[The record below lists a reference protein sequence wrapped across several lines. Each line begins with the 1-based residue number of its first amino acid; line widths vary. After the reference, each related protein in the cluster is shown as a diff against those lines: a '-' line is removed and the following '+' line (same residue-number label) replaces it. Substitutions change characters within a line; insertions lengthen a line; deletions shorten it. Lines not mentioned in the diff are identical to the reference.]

1 MADIKTHCPF
11 GCKGPKLDE
20 HGYCRHLLGFTNDGQ
35 VYEPITPMLTRS
47 RGQLV
52 DAGRVTVN
60 GKNPLPI
67 PDNRI
72 LVNPEVKPLDN
83 GVYHMAKSWVSDRV
97 YVPCD
102 GDRMPVLQHRETAPA
117 GKFDQEPPSWA
128 LDMLR
133 EMGKINNRLQD
144 LEEAKTA
151 PEAELAGIR

>member
-1 MADIKTHCPF
+1 MADIVNYCPF
-11 GCKGPKLDE
+11 GCQKHQLSE
-20 HGYCRHLLGFTNDGQ
+20 HGYCRHLLGFTNDEK
-35 VYEPITPMLTRS
+35 VYEPIGPMVGRN
-47 RGQLV
+47 GV

-60 GKNPLPI
+60 GKKPQEI
-67 PDNRI
+67 PHDCV
-72 LVNPEVKPLDN
+72 LVNPEVRQLDN
-83 GVYHMAKSWVSDRV
+83 GVYHMARIWVSSRV
-97 YVPCD
+97 YQRGE
-102 GDRMPVLQHRETAPA
+102 GDKAPVLQPRETAPA